1 MTTKELLVQAVL
13 NGDVDEAQRLRLLL
27 ESEPE
32 SEPTPT
38 PTPTPTPEPAPAPEP
53 TPTPEPAPEPTPEP
67 VPEKEISFSGD
78 APADAIQ
85 VAIDAAWDAIKG
97 LPEIDKPAE
106 QIGSW
111 LWITGNT
118 RQVAA
123 SLKLAGFNFH
133 GRKTRERNDGKGVWY
148 FTPVKKRRKYRTN
161 VPMSDIRSKYGSE
174 EKI

>member
-1 MTTKELLVQAVL
+1 MTTTKELLVQAVL
-13 NGDVDEAQRLRLLL
+13 DGDVDEVKKLQLLL
-27 ESEPE
+27 EILSE
-32 SEPTPT
+32 S
-38 PTPTPTPEPAPAPEP
+38 
-53 TPTPEPAPEPTPEP
+53 EPAPEPAPSVPEP
-67 VPEKEISFSGD
+67 VPEPTPEKKEVSFSGD
-78 APADAIQ
+78 PPAGSIQ
-85 VAIDAAWDAIKG
+85 TAIDAAWDAVKG

-111 LWITGNT
+111 LWITGKT
-118 RQVAA
+118 RQVA
-123 SLKLAGFNFH
+123 SELKLAGFSFH

>member
-13 NGDVDEAQRLRLLL
+13 DGDVDEAQRLRLLL

-38 PTPTPTPEPAPAPEP
+38 PTPEP
-53 TPTPEPAPEPTPEP
+53 TPAPEPTPEK
-67 VPEKEISFSGD
+67 KEVSFSGD
-78 APADAIQ
+78 PPAGSVQ
-85 VAIDAAWDAIKG
+85 TAIDAAWDAIKG

-148 FTPVKKRRKYRTN
+148 FTPVKKRRRYRTN

-174 EKI
+174 EKV